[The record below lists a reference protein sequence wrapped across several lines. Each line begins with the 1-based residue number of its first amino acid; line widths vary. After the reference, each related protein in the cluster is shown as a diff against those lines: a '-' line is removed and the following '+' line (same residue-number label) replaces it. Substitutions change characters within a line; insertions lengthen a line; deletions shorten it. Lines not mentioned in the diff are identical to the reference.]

1 MLQYSTQDR
10 AHRNGNGIN
19 IHSTL
24 HIIEQTQYRHGNV
37 PVNDALVNF
46 NSPMVDAEREAVE
59 YSALPAFKGDLVQ
72 REKAHIRFGV
82 CLSLDCGV

>member
-1 MLQYSTQDR
+1 
-10 AHRNGNGIN
+10 
-19 IHSTL
+19 
-24 HIIEQTQYRHGNV
+24 
-37 PVNDALVNF
+37 
-46 NSPMVDAEREAVE
+46 MVDAEREAVE